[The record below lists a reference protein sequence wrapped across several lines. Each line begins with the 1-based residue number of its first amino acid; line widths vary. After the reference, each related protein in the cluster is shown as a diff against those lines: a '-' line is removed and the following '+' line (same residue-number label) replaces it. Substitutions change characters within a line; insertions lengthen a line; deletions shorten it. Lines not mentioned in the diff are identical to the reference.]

1 MSSRIETQARAAGQN
16 PTQSTAFEV
25 LTRVGFVSRGVIYII
40 IGWLAIE
47 VATHATSGAS
57 ANQKGALETI
67 DKQPLGHWL
76 LIVVAIGLGAYAIWR
91 FVQASAGH
99 GPEGGGDAS
108 TFGRISA
115 AASGCGYAA
124 VCALAVSILLGSSS
138 QSSSNPHKS
147 AAGVLGWPGGQW
159 IVGIAGLIFI
169 GVALFQGYKAIT
181 LERMW
186 QAWHGRATLP
196 PRPMVLSFDDGYR
209 SQVTAARPILA
220 TRRWPGVLNL
230 DLSNLT
236 PSWGVGRAGSGGQWP
251 LVGRSIARSLTHPD
265 LTALHAATLKREVAG
280 SRAVIR
286 RRFGVSA
293 RFFCYPSERCG
304 NLPRSASPRRLSG
317 NSSPA
322 RPP

>member
-1 MSSRIETQARAAGQN
+1 MRPEEMTGR
-16 PTQSTAFEV
+16 
-25 LTRVGFVSRGVIYII
+25 L
-40 IGWLAIE
+40 L
-47 VATHATSGAS
+47 VA
-57 ANQKGALETI
+57 
-67 DKQPLGHWL
+67 
-76 LIVVAIGLGAYAIWR
+76 LGATC
-91 FVQASAGH
+91 V
-99 GPEGGGDAS
+99 
-108 TFGRISA
+108 TLA
-115 AASGCGYAA
+115 AASPFSPHAA
-124 VCALAVSILLGSSS
+124 GPRPAADRRPVPILMYHVIADPPRSAPSPTCTSRVENSPRRRRCSRRLGEAVSLSL
-138 QSSSNPHKS
+138 
-147 AAGVLGWPGGQW
+147 VLD
-159 IVGIAGLIFI
+159 
-169 GVALFQGYKAIT
+169 
-181 LERMW
+181 
-186 QAWHGRATLP
+186 AWHGRATLP

>member
-1 MSSRIETQARAAGQN
+1 MLAAAGY
-16 PTQSTAFEV
+16 E
-25 LTRVGFVSRGVIYII
+25 
-40 IGWLAIE
+40 
-47 VATHATSGAS
+47 
-57 ANQKGALETI
+57 
-67 DKQPLGHWL
+67 
-76 LIVVAIGLGAYAIWR
+76 
-91 FVQASAGH
+91 
-99 GPEGGGDAS
+99 
-108 TFGRISA
+108 
-115 AASGCGYAA
+115 
-124 VCALAVSILLGSSS
+124 AVSLGL
-138 QSSSNPHKS
+138 
-147 AAGVLGWPGGQW
+147 VLD
-159 IVGIAGLIFI
+159 
-169 GVALFQGYKAIT
+169 
-181 LERMW
+181 
-186 QAWHGRATLP
+186 AWHGRATLP

-236 PSWGVGRAGSGGQWP
+236 PSWGVGGAGSGGRWP

-293 RFFCYPSERCG
+293 RFFCYPVQRRRRLRGETLLAACRV
-304 NLPRSASPRRLSG
+304 RSASPRRLSG

>member
-1 MSSRIETQARAAGQN
+1 MLAAAGY
-16 PTQSTAFEV
+16 E
-25 LTRVGFVSRGVIYII
+25 
-40 IGWLAIE
+40 
-47 VATHATSGAS
+47 
-57 ANQKGALETI
+57 
-67 DKQPLGHWL
+67 
-76 LIVVAIGLGAYAIWR
+76 
-91 FVQASAGH
+91 
-99 GPEGGGDAS
+99 
-108 TFGRISA
+108 
-115 AASGCGYAA
+115 
-124 VCALAVSILLGSSS
+124 AVSLSL
-138 QSSSNPHKS
+138 
-147 AAGVLGWPGGQW
+147 VLD
-159 IVGIAGLIFI
+159 
-169 GVALFQGYKAIT
+169 
-181 LERMW
+181 
-186 QAWHGRATLP
+186 AWHGRATLP

-293 RFFCYPSERCG
+293 RFFCYPSEWFERMSSRRFG
-304 NLPRSASPRRLSG
+304 RPASRARRRSSLASPRDRALYPRPRPRWTAATERGPRAENLPRSASPWRLSG

>member
-1 MSSRIETQARAAGQN
+1 MLAAAGYEAV
-16 PTQSTAFEV
+16 TLGLV
-25 LTRVGFVSRGVIYII
+25 L
-40 IGWLAIE
+40 
-47 VATHATSGAS
+47 
-57 ANQKGALETI
+57 
-67 DKQPLGHWL
+67 D
-76 LIVVAIGLGAYAIWR
+76 
-91 FVQASAGH
+91 
-99 GPEGGGDAS
+99 
-108 TFGRISA
+108 
-115 AASGCGYAA
+115 
-124 VCALAVSILLGSSS
+124 
-138 QSSSNPHKS
+138 
-147 AAGVLGWPGGQW
+147 
-159 IVGIAGLIFI
+159 
-169 GVALFQGYKAIT
+169 
-181 LERMW
+181 
-186 QAWHGRATLP
+186 AWHGRVTLP
-196 PRPMVLSFDDGYR
+196 PRPIVLSVDDGYR

>member
-1 MSSRIETQARAAGQN
+1 
-16 PTQSTAFEV
+16 
-25 LTRVGFVSRGVIYII
+25 
-40 IGWLAIE
+40 
-47 VATHATSGAS
+47 
-57 ANQKGALETI
+57 
-67 DKQPLGHWL
+67 
-76 LIVVAIGLGAYAIWR
+76 
-91 FVQASAGH
+91 
-99 GPEGGGDAS
+99 
-108 TFGRISA
+108 
-115 AASGCGYAA
+115 
-124 VCALAVSILLGSSS
+124 
-138 QSSSNPHKS
+138 
-147 AAGVLGWPGGQW
+147 
-159 IVGIAGLIFI
+159 
-169 GVALFQGYKAIT
+169 
-181 LERMW
+181 
-186 QAWHGRATLP
+186 
-196 PRPMVLSFDDGYR
+196 MVLSFDDGYR

-236 PSWGVGRAGSGGQWP
+236 PSWGVGGAGSGGRWP